1 MFYNQPNCCKGLKVC
16 MNGRI
21 FLVGV
26 AMNRAKTVGKKV
38 AAQSTS
44 EPRGP
49 KSGGGARAH
58 RPNRSLRLW
67 FVGRQNLL
75 VPGFVT
81 FGITRMDW
89 VC

>member
-1 MFYNQPNCCKGLKVC
+1 

-38 AAQSTS
+38 AGSKHKRAPWS
-44 EPRGP
+44 
-49 KSGGGARAH
+49 KKWGGARAH